1 MSLSVVLR
9 LLLVGES
16 AIVATVEY
24 RSKRRRTNHNMM
36 MTMNEEG
43 PAELQG
49 IVRHGQEG
57 ICSGTV
63 EGDDT

>member
-1 MSLSVVLR
+1 
-9 LLLVGES
+9 
-16 AIVATVEY
+16 
-24 RSKRRRTNHNMM
+24 MM

-57 ICSGTV
+57 ICRLLAV
-63 EGDDT
+63 EEDDDDDR